1 MNRRKMNRVSGA
13 LLLVGLGSALVVFL
27 TAAPEAD
34 DPLLLQEIALVGE
47 QHILFSS
54 DYPHGEGRDNAASE
68 ILERKD
74 LSESQKRRILYD
86 NTVRFC
92 GEP

>member
-1 MNRRKMNRVSGA
+1 MGRLPEKAIEEYLKSGR
-13 LLLVGLGSALVVFL
+13 FFI
-27 TAAPEAD
+27 APEAD
-34 DPLLLQEIALVGE
+34 DPLLLQEIALVGAE
-47 QHILFSS
+47 HILFSS

-68 ILERKD
+68 ILERHD
-74 LSESQKRRILYD
+74 LTDAQKRSILYD